1 MRYALTSQAG
11 YLDEPWTKKV
21 PDQPALFLVSLFFVQ
36 GGKERDPEEEELEGE
51 ADPGE
56 GVVPGAVVKVLDAK
70 GSFVEKEALIPEDPA
85 ADSGGDEEENEDD
98 EEGKSFSPD
107 GFFEAAGGVF
117 QDGVGFLQIDTVV
130 LVALGIQKFYY
141 GDAEGLGEGLK
152 QIDCGQG
159 EAAFPFGYG
168 FICYVEPIG

>member
-1 MRYALTSQAG
+1 MI
-11 YLDEPWTKKV
+11 
-21 PDQPALFLVSLFFVQ
+21 
-36 GGKERDPEEEELEGE
+36 PEE
-51 ADPGE
+51 
-56 GVVPGAVVKVLDAK
+56 
-70 GSFVEKEALIPEDPA
+70 PA

-98 EEGKSFSPD
+98 EEGKAFSPD

-117 QDGVGFLQIDTVV
+117 QDGVGFLQIDAVV
-130 LVALGIQKFYY
+130 LVALGVQQFYY

-168 FICYVEPIG
+168 FVCYVKPVG

>member
-1 MRYALTSQAG
+1 MRFALTSQTG
-11 YLDEPWTKKV
+11 HCDEPWTKKV
-21 PDQPALFLVSLFFVQ
+21 PDQPALFLVFLFFAQ

-56 GVVPGAVVKVLDAK
+56 GVVPGGVVEVLDAK
-70 GSFVEKEALIPEDPA
+70 GAFVEKEALIPEDPA

-98 EEGKSFSPD
+98 EEGEAFSPD

-117 QDGVGFLQIDTVV
+117 QDGVGFLQIDAVV
-130 LVALGIQKFYY
+130 LVALGVQQFYY

-159 EAAFPFGYG
+159 EARFP
-168 FICYVEPIG
+168 